1 LKIITEISVPVDI
14 RKPVITIGTFD
25 GLHLGHRVILD
36 EVKRLAAETGSDS
49 AVVTFNPHPRIVL
62 GQDVQLLNTREEK
75 RQVIERMG
83 ITHLIEIPFT
93 VRFSD
98 LEAKEFISLLAWL
111 LNPSYIIIG
120 YDHGFGR
127 NRSGDIRQLEEAGKV
142 HGFKVVNVDAI
153 VQKDS
158 SKISSSYIR
167 NLLLAGSV
175 KEAGDLLGQPYSL
188 TGTVIRGN
196 QIGKRL
202 GYPTANLYLEDPHKL
217 IPMMGVYAS
226 RVIYNRREYKG
237 MTNIG
242 IRPTINTHQ
251 LTIETNIFDFDQ
263 DIYYEKI
270 TVEMIARIRDEK
282 KFDSLDVLKEQLRQ
296 DKEDSLRILEG

>member
-175 KEAGDLLGQPYSL
+175 KEAGDLLGQPYSRY
-188 TGTVIRGN
+188 GDG
-196 QIGKRL
+196 
-202 GYPTANLYLEDPHKL
+202 DPRQPDRQAPG
-217 IPMMGVYAS
+217 IPHCQ
-226 RVIYNRREYKG
+226 
-237 MTNIG
+237 
-242 IRPTINTHQ
+242 P
-251 LTIETNIFDFDQ
+251 LP
-263 DIYYEKI
+263 
-270 TVEMIARIRDEK
+270 
-282 KFDSLDVLKEQLRQ
+282 
-296 DKEDSLRILEG
+296 

>member
-202 GYPTANLYLEDPHKL
+202 GLPHCQPL
-217 IPMMGVYAS
+217 P
-226 RVIYNRREYKG
+226 
-237 MTNIG
+237 
-242 IRPTINTHQ
+242 
-251 LTIETNIFDFDQ
+251 
-263 DIYYEKI
+263 
-270 TVEMIARIRDEK
+270 
-282 KFDSLDVLKEQLRQ
+282 
-296 DKEDSLRILEG
+296 

>member
-1 LKIITEISVPVDI
+1 MKIITEITVPVNI
-14 RKPVITIGTFD
+14 RKPVVTIGTFD
-25 GLHLGHRVILD
+25 GVHLGHRVILE
-36 EVKRLAAETGSDS
+36 EVKRLAALTGGDS

-62 GQDVQLLNTREEK
+62 GQDVLLLNTREEK
-75 RQVIERMG
+75 RQVIESLG
-83 ITHLIEIPFT
+83 ITHLVEIPFT

-98 LEAKEFISLLAWL
+98 LEANEFISLLAWL
-111 LNPSYIIIG
+111 LNPAYIIIG

-127 NRSGDIRQLEEAGKV
+127 NRSGDIAQLEAAGRV
-142 HGFKVVNVDAI
+142 HGFKVVNVEAI
-153 VQKDS
+153 EKEG
-158 SKISSSYIR
+158 SKISSSIIR
-167 NLLLAGSV
+167 TLLLEGRV
-175 KEAGDLLGQPYSL
+175 QEAGELLGQPYSL
-188 TGTVIRGN
+188 SGTVIRGN

-202 GYPTANLYLEDPHKL
+202 GYPTANLYLEDTHKL
-217 IPMMGVYAS
+217 IPAMGVYAS
-226 RVIYNRREYKG
+226 KVIYNNRVYKG

-251 LTIETNIFDFDQ
+251 LTIETNIFEFDQ